1 MGVKMKMLRL
11 KSLWVLLSALGVIAV
26 AHALIVYP
34 GYTHPQISLDTTML
48 ERVRSWYQLQGIL
61 KP

>member
-1 MGVKMKMLRL
+1 MKMLRL

>member
-1 MGVKMKMLRL
+1 MKISTL